1 MFGYGLC
8 VPEVNTWTLMVRNAR
23 LALTAVDGDKGYLPA
38 SNDIFSLSVSFESTS
53 STSMEAIIF
62 LITVVATKQE

>member
-1 MFGYGLC
+1 
-8 VPEVNTWTLMVRNAR
+8 MVRNAR